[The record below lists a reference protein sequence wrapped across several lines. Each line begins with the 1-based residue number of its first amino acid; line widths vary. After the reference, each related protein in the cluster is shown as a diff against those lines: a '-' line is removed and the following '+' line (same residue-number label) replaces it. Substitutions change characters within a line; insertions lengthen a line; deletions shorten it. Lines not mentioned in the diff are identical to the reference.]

1 MRGGLILLSLFMS
14 LPLSAAELIIKAP
27 LRLLAVAP
35 QQSISGSNLTLSPG
49 EHQLLVRYEGVVS
62 TRSNSESDIEVTSDP
77 QVLHVLV
84 QGDETLT
91 LSAPQLNS
99 ESAMEQ
105 YVKAPTMTLSG
116 SAYPEQSLRQ
126 QPIALKGFVLGI
138 DYQDL
143 LADHLRDETAATASQ
158 MAAASQVATAS
169 QAATASALAATAGV
183 TAAAPASSSVAA
195 ADITAEA
202 RSREQ
207 ALQQLF
213 LQSTPEERKRFIGWA
228 VQQF

>member
-14 LPLSAAELIIKAP
+14 LPLSAAELIVKAP
-27 LRLLAVAP
+27 LRLLAVSP
-35 QQSISGSNLTLSPG
+35 QQSISGSNLTLSSG
-49 EHQLLVRYEGVVS
+49 EHQLLVRYEGVLPA
-62 TRSNSESDIEVTSDP
+62 RSNSESDIEVTSDP

-84 QGDETLT
+84 QGGETLT

-116 SAYPEQSLRQ
+116 SAYPEQGLRQ

-143 LADHLRDETAATASQ
+143 LADHLRDETAATVSQ
-158 MAAASQVATAS
+158 TAAASQVATAR
-169 QAATASALAATAGV
+169 AVAATAGV
-183 TAAAPASSSVAA
+183 TAAATGVPASSSVVA
-195 ADITAEA
+195 ADMTATA
-202 RSREQ
+202 QSREQ

>member
-14 LPLSAAELIIKAP
+14 LPLSAAELIVKAP
-27 LRLLAVAP
+27 LRLLAVSP

-49 EHQLLVRYEGVVS
+49 EHQLLVRYEGVLPA
-62 TRSNSESDIEVTSDP
+62 RSNSESDIEVTSDP

-84 QGDETLT
+84 KGGETLT

-116 SAYPEQSLRQ
+116 GAYPEQSLRQ

-143 LADHLRDETAATASQ
+143 LADHLRDEAAATASQ
-158 MAAASQVATAS
+158 TAAASQVATAS
-169 QAATASALAATAGV
+169 TVAATAAV
-183 TAAAPASSSVAA
+183 TAAATAIPTSSSVAA
-195 ADITAEA
+195 ADITAA
-202 RSREQ
+202 AQSREQ

>member
-14 LPLSAAELIIKAP
+14 LPLSAAELSVKAP
-27 LRLLAVAP
+27 LRLLAVSP
-35 QQSISGSNLTLSPG
+35 QQSINGSNLTLSPG
-49 EHQLLVRYEGVVS
+49 EHQLLVRYEGVLPA
-62 TRSNSESDIEVTSDP
+62 RSNSESDIEVTSDP

-84 QGDETLT
+84 KGGETLT

-116 SAYPEQSLRQ
+116 GAYPEQSLRQ

-143 LADHLRDETAATASQ
+143 LADHLRDEAAATASQ
-158 MAAASQVATAS
+158 TAAASQVATAS
-169 QAATASALAATAGV
+169 TVAATAAVTAAAT
-183 TAAAPASSSVAA
+183 AAPASSTAAA
-195 ADITAEA
+195 ADITAA
-202 RSREQ
+202 AQSREQ

>member
-14 LPLSAAELIIKAP
+14 LPLSAAELIVKAP
-27 LRLLAVAP
+27 LRVLAVSP
-35 QQSISGSNLTLSPG
+35 QQSISGSSLTLGPG
-49 EHQLLVRYEGVVS
+49 EHQLLVRYEGVLLA
-62 TRSNSESDIEVTSDP
+62 RSNSESDIEVTSDP

-84 QGDETLT
+84 KGDETLT

-105 YVKAPTMTLSG
+105 YVKTPTMTLSG

-138 DYQDL
+138 DYQEL
-143 LADHLRDETAATASQ
+143 LADHLRDEA
-158 MAAASQVATAS
+158 AAASQVATAS
-169 QAATASALAATAGV
+169 TVAATAAVTAA
-183 TAAAPASSSVAA
+183 AAAPASSSVAA
-195 ADITAEA
+195 ADITAA
-202 RSREQ
+202 AQSREQ

>member
-27 LRLLAVAP
+27 LRLLAVSP

-49 EHQLLVRYEGVVS
+49 EHQLLVRYEGVLPA
-62 TRSNSESDIEVTSDP
+62 RSNSESDIEVTSDP

-84 QGDETLT
+84 KGDETLT

-105 YVKAPTMTLSG
+105 YVKSPAITLSG

-143 LADHLRDETAATASQ
+143 LADHLRDEAAATASPT
-158 MAAASQVATAS
+158 AAASQVATAS
-169 QAATASALAATAGV
+169 TVAVTAAAT
-183 TAAAPASSSVAA
+183 AAPASSTAAA
-195 ADITAEA
+195 ADITAA
-202 RSREQ
+202 AQSREQ

>member
-1 MRGGLILLSLFMS
+1 MRGGLILLSLFLV
-14 LPLSAAELIIKAP
+14 LPLSAAELIVKAP
-27 LRLLAVAP
+27 LRLLAVSP
-35 QQSISGSNLTLSPG
+35 QQSISSNSLTLSPG
-49 EHQLLVRYEGVVS
+49 EHQLLVRYEGVLPA
-62 TRSNSESDIEVTSDP
+62 RSNSESDIEVTSDP

-99 ESAMEQ
+99 EAAMEQ
-105 YVKAPTMTLSG
+105 YVKTPAMTLSG

-138 DYQDL
+138 DYQEL
-143 LADHLRDETAATASQ
+143 LADHLRDEAAVTAGQTAT
-158 MAAASQVATAS
+158 ASQVATAS
-169 QAATASALAATAGV
+169 TVAATATV
-183 TAAAPASSSVAA
+183 TAAATATPAPSTVAA
-195 ADITAEA
+195 ADMSATAQ
-202 RSREQ
+202 SREQ

>member
-1 MRGGLILLSLFMS
+1 
-14 LPLSAAELIIKAP
+14 
-27 LRLLAVAP
+27 
-35 QQSISGSNLTLSPG
+35 
-49 EHQLLVRYEGVVS
+49 
-62 TRSNSESDIEVTSDP
+62 
-77 QVLHVLV
+77 
-84 QGDETLT
+84 
-91 LSAPQLNS
+91 
-99 ESAMEQ
+99 MEQ

-116 SAYPEQSLRQ
+116 GAYPEQSLRQ

-143 LADHLRDETAATASQ
+143 LADHLRDEAAATASPT
-158 MAAASQVATAS
+158 AAASQV
-169 QAATASALAATAGV
+169 ATASALAATAGV

-202 RSREQ
+202 QSREQ

>member
-27 LRLLAVAP
+27 LRLLAVSP

-49 EHQLLVRYEGVVS
+49 EHQLLVRYEGVLPA
-62 TRSNSESDIEVTSDP
+62 RSNSESDIEVTSDP

-84 QGDETLT
+84 KGGETLT

-99 ESAMEQ
+99 EPAMEQ
-105 YVKAPTMTLSG
+105 YVKSPAMTLSG
-116 SAYPEQSLRQ
+116 GAYPEQSLRQ

-143 LADHLRDETAATASQ
+143 LADHLRDEAAATASQ
-158 MAAASQVATAS
+158 TAAASQVATAS
-169 QAATASALAATAGV
+169 TVAATAAVTAAAT
-183 TAAAPASSSVAA
+183 AAPASSTAAA
-195 ADITAEA
+195 ADITAA
-202 RSREQ
+202 AQSREQ